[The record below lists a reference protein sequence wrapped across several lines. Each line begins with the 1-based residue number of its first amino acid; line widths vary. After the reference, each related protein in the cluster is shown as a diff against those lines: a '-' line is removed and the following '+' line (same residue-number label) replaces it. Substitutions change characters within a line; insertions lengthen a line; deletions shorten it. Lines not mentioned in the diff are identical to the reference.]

1 MRPGAGAD
9 RSTGRAP
16 RTRPAFRS
24 RTVWLDTAALGALL
38 AAGML
43 GFYSTF
49 AGDWRFLLAG
59 FGGIVLG
66 LAIAQLSARHR
77 LGILLTLA
85 LAVLAYLLFGSSL
98 AAPGQAIAGVL
109 PSPESL
115 RTIIAGVVLAWK
127 QLLTS
132 APPVGVGN
140 GLLVVPFLGTYVAAL
155 LAGTMAWRLRRP
167 AWSVLPAAGLIL
179 LATAMG
185 THDSTL
191 ASVRGMLF
199 VAVSVAWLAYRRRA
213 AAAPAAVVRGQAS
226 PSVLTGA
233 ARLRRVLFQVGLL
246 AIAGAVA
253 LAASPTLAAA
263 TTRQIL
269 RDVVVPPLDL
279 RDYSS
284 PLASFRDYVKNQKD
298 SKLLAVTGLPE
309 GARIRVATLDSYDGV
324 VFDVYGSGSSN
335 FSPISNADAIG
346 AAGTQARNGAGQEAG
361 TAVGVTV
368 EAYKGV
374 WLPSSGN
381 LLGVSFGGARSR
393 QLEDSLFFSAAT
405 ETAITT
411 ARLQAGDSYSMDVA
425 YPVLP
430 AESELEQADFAA
442 VPLPPAESVPQIVA
456 AKANEFVG
464 DSSLP
469 IERVRKLEAA
479 LSKQGAF
486 SHGLDGEARSL
497 SGHGAQRISAMLS
510 AKQMVGDD
518 EQYAVAMAL
527 MARELGIPARVVMGF
542 YPDPKEPQESGT
554 VDITGDDV
562 HAWVEV
568 AFEGAGWVP
577 FNPTP
582 SEDNVPIPPDPQP
595 KSKPQPQVLQPP
607 PPPQPPAELP
617 PDSAPDAQDAE
628 QKQQGFWAFL
638 GPILM
643 AVGVGLIP
651 VAVLLLPLALIAWL
665 KLRRRKRRASAGTAA
680 DRISGGWSEV
690 MSTATDL
697 GTRVA
702 PGATRRENAA
712 NLADAFPDSGSATVL
727 LARRADQA
735 VFAAGDPTDED
746 IRAFWADVDSSLKQ
760 ITGSVGFWRR
770 QRARF
775 SLRSLAE
782 AGLGSQ
788 LRILASPVWIRLAA
802 AVPRPRKSPP
812 TEVPDAGSTRE
823 ELT

>member
-1 MRPGAGAD
+1 
-9 RSTGRAP
+9 
-16 RTRPAFRS
+16 
-24 RTVWLDTAALGALL
+24 
-38 AAGML
+38 
-43 GFYSTF
+43 
-49 AGDWRFLLAG
+49 
-59 FGGIVLG
+59 
-66 LAIAQLSARHR
+66 
-77 LGILLTLA
+77 
-85 LAVLAYLLFGSSL
+85 
-98 AAPGQAIAGVL
+98 
-109 PSPESL
+109 
-115 RTIIAGVVLAWK
+115 
-127 QLLTS
+127 
-132 APPVGVGN
+132 
-140 GLLVVPFLGTYVAAL
+140 VVPFLGAYVAAL

-167 AWSVLPAAGLIL
+167 AWSVLPAAALLL

-185 THDSTL
+185 THETSL
-191 ASVRGMLF
+191 AAVRGMLF
-199 VAVSVAWLAYRRRA
+199 VAIAVVWLAYRRRA
-213 AAAPAAVVRGQAS
+213 AAAPAAVVGGQAS
-226 PSVLTGA
+226 PSVPTAA
-233 ARLRRVLFQVGLL
+233 ARLRRAFFAAGVLGV
-246 AIAGAVA
+246 AGAVA
-253 LAASPTLAAA
+253 LAASPALTAS

-309 GARIRVATLDSYDGV
+309 GARIRLATLDSYDGV

-335 FSPISNADAIG
+335 FSPISNSAAIG
-346 AAGTQARNGAGQEAG
+346 LAGQTPDARDAASPATNAPVE
-361 TAVGVTV
+361 VTV

-381 LLGVSFGGARSR
+381 LHGVDFGGARSR
-393 QLEDSLFFSAAT
+393 QLDDSLFFNAAT
-405 ETAITT
+405 DTAITT
-411 ARLQAGDSYSMDVA
+411 ARLQAGDSYSMAVA
-425 YPVLP
+425 YPALP
-430 AESELEQADFAA
+430 TDSELEQTDFAA
-442 VPLPPAESVPQIVA
+442 VPLPPAESVPPIVA
-456 AKANEFVG
+456 AKANAIVG
-464 DSSLP
+464 DSSLAL
-469 IERVRKLEAA
+469 ERVRKLEAA

-497 SGHGAQRISAMLS
+497 SGHGAQRISSMLS

-542 YPDPKEPQESGT
+542 YPDPKEPKEQEKPGT
-554 VDITGDDV
+554 VEITGDDV

-568 AFEGAGWVP
+568 AFAGAGWVP

-607 PPPQPPAELP
+607 PPPQAPAELP
-617 PDSAPDAQDAE
+617 PDSAPEAQDAE
-628 QKQQGFWAFL
+628 QNEPGLWAFL

-643 AVGVGLIP
+643 AIGIGLIP

-665 KLRRRKRRASAGTAA
+665 KLRRRKRRASGGTAA

-702 PGATRRENAA
+702 AGATRRENAA
-712 NLADAFPDSGSATVL
+712 NLAEAFPASGSTTVL
-727 LARRADQA
+727 LAHRADEA
-735 VFAAGDPTDED
+735 IFAAGDPSDED

-760 ITGSVGFWRR
+760 MTGSVGFWQR
-770 QRARF
+770 QRAKF

-782 AGLGSQ
+782 GGVRSQ
-788 LRILASPVWIRLAA
+788 LRTLGAALRTRLVA
-802 AVPRPRKSPP
+802 PMRRLRKSPAEQRP
-812 TEVPDAGSTRE
+812 GKGTGRG
-823 ELT
+823 